1 MQLFA
6 SAQGY
11 CQLFL
16 HILTSE
22 CQFFFSQLRL
32 HRVEVCYMWQ
42 CIVTYNHSLKAGWYT
57 CLWLASHF
65 LFHQSRILSSVRH
78 GSLLMF
84 DSPFISLMLSL
95 SLILTLFCHLCASS
109 SFFFLASS
117 SWEILEVSSASSVA
131 YTHTHT
137 NGKTVKS
144 APDLRSLCSVCG
156 CTGVSDRECVS
167 LYVCSYAPSQVN
179 WLPIQSAKNVNCLK
193 YTIKLNLWITCASI
207 CYQCFFYLKGFLI
220 NIYKYIV
227 MSPWWW

>member
-1 MQLFA
+1 MWTLLKLSIRINTPYFYA
-6 SAQGY
+6 TICIWLRVLPTISAHTY
-11 CQLFL
+11 IKMSVC
-16 HILTSE
+16 
-22 CQFFFSQLRL
+22 FSQLRL
-32 HRVEVCYMWQ
+32 YRVEVCYMWQ
-42 CIVTYNHSLKAGWYT
+42 CSVTYNHSLKAEWYT
-57 CLWLASHF
+57 CLWLAPHL

-84 DSPFISLMLSL
+84 DSPFIALMLSL

-117 SWEILEVSSASSVA
+117 SWEILEVRSASSVA

-156 CTGVSDRECVS
+156 CTGMSEIECVS
-167 LYVCSYAPSQVN
+167 LCILCVFLRSVAAQVN
-179 WLPIQSAKNVNCLK
+179 WLSIQSAKNVNCLK

-207 CYQCFFYLKGFLI
+207 CYHGFF
-220 NIYKYIV
+220 
-227 MSPWWW
+227 